1 MQPNLP
7 TDYYLD
13 NVLILFEHVESLYR
27 DIMPETDLE
36 FLESFSGL
44 TTNAKRLY
52 IRLLNRSHVLF
63 RLSKLNYT
71 EIVSIPAAMEELNA
85 RDFLEVDFA
94 LERANLIRL
103 FNKSELLSSHPQ
115 KTRLQKINRS
125 ELDVL
130 LLESEEEYFLQLQA
144 SDQFIQVSRKECYQL
159 CQMLFFGNL
168 NQSMTDFVLRDLGLN
183 RYEDYGIN
191 PQNRPYKSELEIRQ
205 HWLLFQLNLILE
217 AADSDDVDSLITCFE
232 AVPIDVDSDSV
243 LYRHCERIK
252 YQVARQLERLQQY
265 ELAMDYY
272 NQCRLPP
279 RRERMVRILSHQGD
293 IDQALQLCEFMI
305 EQPLAE
311 EESQFASDFSERL
324 AKRHGRKILRS
335 STTTISP
342 LKKPIT
348 IDLILDKQTNVEL
361 AVAQYYSEKD
371 SENTCIYV
379 ENALFNGVLGLLI
392 WEVMFLP
399 VAGAFYNDFQHRP
412 SDFYAHDF
420 LKKRQGDFD
429 RLWSSLSSNIDILE
443 RVEKIW
449 VAKNGLMNPLV
460 NWSILDLPTI
470 ELALKRID
478 FSHWMAIFD
487 RLLQDLRNNRS
498 GFPDLILFSA
508 RHGYELIEVKGP
520 GDTLQKN
527 QKRWMTY
534 FSQKGIPHSVARVSW
549 NLES

>member
-7 TDYYLD
+7 IDYYLD
-13 NVLILFEHVESLYR
+13 NVLVLFEHVESLYR

-36 FLESFSGL
+36 FLESFSDL
-44 TTNAKRLY
+44 TVDAKRLY
-52 IRLLNRSHVLF
+52 IRLLNRRHVLF

-71 EIVSIPAAMEELNA
+71 EIESIPSAMQELEA
-85 RDFLEVDFA
+85 QAFLKVDSA
-94 LERANLIRL
+94 LERADLIRL
-103 FNKSELLSSHPQ
+103 FNKSELLSFHPQ
-115 KTRLQKINRS
+115 KTLLKKNKRS
-125 ELDVL
+125 ELDLL

-144 SDQFIQVSRKECYQL
+144 SDQFIQVSRKESYQL

-183 RYEDYGIN
+183 RYESYDIN
-191 PQNRPYKSELEIRQ
+191 PQNRPYKSEVEIRQ

-217 AADSDDVDSLITCFE
+217 TAESDDIDSLITCFE

-252 YQVARQLERLQQY
+252 YQIARQLERLQQY
-265 ELAMDYY
+265 ELAMSYY
-272 NQCRLPP
+272 SQCQLPP
-279 RRERMVRILSHQGD
+279 GRERMVRTLSQQGN
-293 IDQALQLCEFMI
+293 IDQALQLCEHMI

-311 EESQFASDFSERL
+311 EESQFAFDFSDRL
-324 AKRHGRKILRS
+324 AKRHGRKTPYNSIVS
-335 STTTISP
+335 SP
-342 LKKPIT
+342 LKKAIS
-348 IDLILDKQTNVEL
+348 IDLVLDKQASVEL
-361 AVAQYYSEKD
+361 AVAEYYSDQD

-379 ENALFNGVLGLLI
+379 ENTLFNGVLGLLI
-392 WEVMFLP
+392 WEVIFLP

-420 LKKRQGDFD
+420 LKKRQVDFD
-429 RLWSSLSSNIDILE
+429 KLWSSLSSNADILE
-443 RVEKIW
+443 RVEDTW
-449 VAKNGLMNPLV
+449 VAKNSLMNPLV
-460 NWSILDLPTI
+460 NWLTLDLATI

-478 FSHWMAIFD
+478 FSHWMAIFE

-498 GFPDLILFSA
+498 GFPDLILFPA
-508 RHGYELIEVKGP
+508 QGGYELIEVKGP

-527 QKRWMTY
+527 QKRWMRY

-549 NLES
+549 TLES

>member
-348 IDLILDKQTNVEL
+348 IDLILDKQTSVEL

>member
-85 RDFLEVDFA
+85 QDFLEVDFA
-94 LERANLIRL
+94 LERADLIRL